1 MRGTCKWEGGRWAP
15 DVSVCHTLYCLYAL
29 YRESDSQQIAGVWY
43 DLAAALFGAFA
54 DEDGEGEVGEQGSA
68 RVEGTQKNSEGKNTV
83 KEKREKMAEQL
94 QGIFSPH

>member
-1 MRGTCKWEGGRWAP
+1 MGVWGGAAAAARGAP

-43 DLAAALFGAFA
+43 DLAAALFGAFT

-68 RVEGTQKNSEGKNTV
+68 RVEGTQKKTARGKIQL
-83 KEKREKMAEQL
+83 KRRGRKW
-94 QGIFSPH
+94 